1 MLTRT
6 RRAKQRLV
14 AAQQHPRC
22 LLLAL
27 QKVGRQIT
35 RTLLESHDGS
45 PPARWEDVGVSWPL
59 SFGRVASRPQAA
71 AVFLPL
77 LPMSQRV
84 GNTTLAFARVWHHVD
99 ARERVLGGLAR
110 SIAVTLMGKNKPVYD
125 PSRDVGDYVVVTNAE
140 HITVTGQKAD
150 KKLYRHH
157 TMYPGGLKEIPFKTM
172 MQTKPEQILRRAVSG
187 MLPKNKLRDRR
198 LERLKIY
205 PNDAHPYEANIIK
218 RY

>member
-1 MLTRT
+1 M
-6 RRAKQRLV
+6 
-14 AAQQHPRC
+14 
-22 LLLAL
+22 
-27 QKVGRQIT
+27 
-35 RTLLESHDGS
+35 
-45 PPARWEDVGVSWPL
+45 SWPCP
-59 SFGRVASRPQAA
+59 SAESRKAGGPVAL
-71 AVFLPL
+71 FLPL
-77 LPMSQRV
+77 LIMSQRV

-110 SIAVTLMGKNKPVYD
+110 SIAVTLMGKDKPVYD
-125 PSRDVGDYVVVTNAE
+125 PSKDVGDYVVVTNAE
-140 HITVTGQKAD
+140 HITVTGQKAE

-205 PNDAHPYEANIIK
+205 PNEVHPYEANIVK